1 MWCNRIQQ
9 RAKKMLDKINY
20 APRTKRIGLIV
31 PSSNTNAEPDC
42 LLLCPNGIT
51 IHSAR
56 SGGYDVDAIPDSTEM
71 RKFVRQSLDQNC
83 KDLMDARVDLIAYGC
98 TSATLSDG
106 PSFDAAFCNKLT
118 EMTGRPA
125 VTTAGAL
132 VEAIQYVGAKQ
143 VAFTSPYV
151 KTLSQE
157 AVSYL
162 TDSGIDVVNEVS
174 FNQELNSLEQNA
186 LTPQD
191 AYDKALKADHPE
203 AQAIVISCTDYR
215 ALEAVP
221 AIEKTLGKP
230 VITSNQALM
239 FACLSRLDA
248 PLWGLTAGGYLFTD
262 SGRNR

>member
-1 MWCNRIQQ
+1 MH
-9 RAKKMLDKINY
+9 DKIQY
-20 APRTKRIGLIV
+20 TPRTKRIGLIV

-42 LLLCPNGIT
+42 MMLCPTGVT

-56 SGGYDVDAIPDSTEM
+56 SGGYDVDAIPDSAEM

-83 KDLMDARVDLIAYGC
+83 KDLTDARVDLIAYGC
-98 TSATLSDG
+98 TSATLAEG
-106 PSFDAAFCNKLT
+106 PAFDATFCNKLT

-132 VEAIQYVGAKQ
+132 VEAIQYVCAKQ

-151 KTLSQE
+151 KTLSKE

-162 TDSGIDVVNEVS
+162 IDSGIDVVKEVS
-174 FNQELNSLEQNA
+174 FNNELNSLEQNA

-191 AYDKALKADHPE
+191 AYDSALKADHPDAE
-203 AQAIVISCTDYR
+203 AIVISCTDYR

-221 AIEKTLGKP
+221 AIEKALSKP

-239 FACLSRLDA
+239 FACLKRIDA
-248 PLWGLTAGGYLFTD
+248 PLWGLTAGGYLFSNSD
-262 SGRNR
+262 WKR